1 MNIAEMH
8 VYFRQYAQ
16 QMGMQNV
23 RAIIPEQIDIL
34 LNTAISDIINQ
45 LVKENVGIRNDRA
58 IVDTSKIG
66 QINALRSLYVS
77 EDYDMYSDSRF
88 MDFNANDATTGR
100 MSNKDDINH
109 NLLSDYLYLVNFAI
123 KYKVGDIGYSGNH
136 LNKGSA
142 ISSSEL
148 HRKETNYFPVRF
160 IEESRLA
167 ETLNDPILKNKFY
180 SPIIVMTNDNVLE
193 LYIDTFK
200 QNDVNRY
207 FLIDN
212 YIPYKLR
219 VSYIKKPAKVLY
231 GEDVNLTNV
240 DCDLPESL
248 HVDIVKHATDLYRMA
263 VLGGRYNNQQ
273 NQQEIA
279 RPNNGR

>member
-16 QMGMQNV
+16 QMGIQNV
-23 RAIIPEQIDIL
+23 RAILPEQIDIL

-58 IVDTSKIG
+58 IIDTNKIG
-66 QINALRSLYVS
+66 QINALRSLYVT
-77 EDYDMYSDSRF
+77 EDYDMCSDNRF
-88 MDFNANDATTGR
+88 MDLNANDALIGR
-100 MSNKDDINH
+100 MSNKYDTTH
-109 NLLSDYLYLVNFAI
+109 SLLPDYLYLVNFAI

-136 LNKGSA
+136 SNKDSG
-142 ISSSEL
+142 INSSEVNGN
-148 HRKETNYFPVRF
+148 ETNYFPVRF

-167 ETLNDPILKNKFY
+167 ETLNDPILKNRFH

-200 QNDVNRY
+200 QNDNNRY

-219 VSYIKKPAKVLY
+219 MSYIKKPAKVLY

-248 HVDIVKHATDLYRMA
+248 HVDIVKYATDLYRTA
-263 VLGGRYNNQQ
+263 LFNGRYNQQ

-279 RPNNGR
+279 KNKT

>member
-34 LNTAISDIINQ
+34 LNTAISDIVNQ

-58 IVDTSKIG
+58 IVDTTKIG
-66 QINALRSLYVS
+66 QINALRSLYVT
-77 EDYDMYSDSRF
+77 EDYDMYSSDRF
-88 MDFNANDATTGR
+88 MDFNANDANIGR
-100 MSNKDDINH
+100 MSNKNDTAH
-109 NLLSDYLYLVNFAI
+109 NNLPDYLYLVNFAI
-123 KYKVGDIGYSGNH
+123 KYKVGDIGYSGSH
-136 LNKGSA
+136 SNKDLA
-142 ISSSEL
+142 ISSSEVNSN
-148 HRKETNYFPVRF
+148 ETNYFPVRF

-167 ETLNDPILKNKFY
+167 ETLNDPILKNRFY

-200 QNDVNRY
+200 QNDNDRY

-219 VSYIKKPAKVLY
+219 MSYIKKPAKVEY
-231 GEDVNLTNV
+231 GEDVNSTNT

-248 HVDIVKHATDLYRMA
+248 HVDIVKHATDLYRTA
-263 VLGGRYNNQQ
+263 LFNGRYNQQ

-279 RPNNGR
+279 RQNRT

>member
-23 RAIIPEQIDIL
+23 RAILPEQVDIL

-58 IVDTSKIG
+58 IIDTNKIG
-66 QINALRSLYVS
+66 QINALRSLYVT

-88 MDFNANDATTGR
+88 MDLNANDATIGR
-100 MSNKDDINH
+100 MSNKYDTNH
-109 NLLSDYLYLVNFAI
+109 SLLPDYLYLVNFAI
-123 KYKVGDIGYSGNH
+123 KYKVGDIGYSGSH
-136 LNKGSA
+136 SNKDNA
-142 ISSSEL
+142 ISSSEVNGN
-148 HRKETNYFPVRF
+148 ETNYFPVRF

-167 ETLNDPILKNKFY
+167 ETLNDPILKNRFH
-180 SPIIVMTNDNVLE
+180 SPIIVMTNDNVFE

-200 QNDVNRY
+200 QNDDNRY

-219 VSYIKKPAKVLY
+219 MSYIRIPAKVLY

-248 HVDIVKHATDLYRMA
+248 HVDIVKHATDLYRIA
-263 VLGGRYNNQQ
+263 VFNGRYNQQ

-279 RPNNGR
+279 KQK

>member
-1 MNIAEMH
+1 MDIAEMH

-45 LVKENVGIRNDRA
+45 IVKENVGIRNDRV
-58 IVDTSKIG
+58 IIDTNKIG
-66 QINALRSLYVS
+66 QINALRSLYVT
-77 EDYDMYSDSRF
+77 EDYDMYSNDRF
-88 MDFNANDATTGR
+88 MDFNANDATIGR
-100 MSNKDDINH
+100 MSNKYDTSH
-109 NLLSDYLYLVNFAI
+109 NQLPDYLYLVNFAI
-123 KYKVGDIGYSGNH
+123 KYKVGDVGYSGSH
-136 LNKGSA
+136 SNKDSA
-142 ISSSEL
+142 INSSEVNGN
-148 HRKETNYFPVRF
+148 ETNYFPVRF

-167 ETLNDPILKNKFY
+167 ESLNDPILKNRFY

-219 VSYIKKPAKVLY
+219 MSYIKKPAKVLY
-231 GEDVNLTNV
+231 SDDVNLTNV

-248 HVDIVKHATDLYRMA
+248 HVDVVKHATDLYRIA
-263 VLGGRYNNQQ
+263 LLNGRYNQQ

-279 RPNNGR
+279 RQNRT

>member
-45 LVKENVGIRNDRA
+45 IVKENVGIRNDRA
-58 IVDTSKIG
+58 IIDTNKIG
-66 QINALRSLYVS
+66 QINALRSLYVT
-77 EDYDMYSDSRF
+77 EDYDMYSDDRF
-88 MDFNANDATTGR
+88 MDFNANDATIGR
-100 MSNKDDINH
+100 MSNKYDTSH
-109 NLLSDYLYLVNFAI
+109 NLLPDYLYLVNFAI
-123 KYKVGDIGYSGNH
+123 KYKVGDIGYSGSH
-136 LNKGSA
+136 ANKDSA
-142 ISSSEL
+142 INSSEVN
-148 HRKETNYFPVRF
+148 RTETNYFPVRF

-167 ETLNDPILKNKFY
+167 ETLNDPILKNRFY
-180 SPIIVMTNDNVLE
+180 SPVIVMTNDNVLE

-200 QNDVNRY
+200 QNEVNRY

-219 VSYIKKPAKVLY
+219 ISYIKKPAKVLY
-231 GEDVNLTNV
+231 SEDVNLTNE

-248 HVDIVKHATDLYRMA
+248 HVDVVKHAADLYRIA
-263 VLGGRYNNQQ
+263 LINGRYNQQ

-279 RPNNGR
+279 KQNRV